1 MTSQEVFELVIKH
14 TCQVLPEL
22 EGRTFY
28 PTDQLKELGANS
40 LDRVEII
47 MMTMEAL
54 GLKFDLVEL
63 GHVQNIGGLAEAFH
77 AKFKAT

>member
-1 MTSQEVFELVIKH
+1 MTPQEVFELVVKH

-28 PTDQLKELGANS
+28 PTDQLKDLGANS
-40 LDRVEII
+40 LDRADIV

-54 GLKFDLVEL
+54 GLRFDLVEL

-77 AKFKAT
+77 AKLQAP